1 MTTNDPVSHPAHY
14 TQYPVEVIELTEHM
28 NFCRGNA
35 VKYIAR
41 AGAKNPDTEVEDLQK
56 AVWYLE
62 REIARLASAKVR
74 EDSEPEELS
83 HKLFAPPK
91 AVYSTEQVKDVWGI
105 VSTAK
110 PGAWVPFGP
119 TRSSAARAKHAA
131 AGMNDGTWE
140 DDYDWT
146 EYGAY

>member
-41 AGAKNPDTEVEDLQK
+41 AGAKNTNTEVEDLRK

-62 REIARLASAKVR
+62 REIARLVAERQALR
-74 EDSEPEELS
+74 GLD
-83 HKLFAPPK
+83 
-91 AVYSTEQVKDVWGI
+91 
-105 VSTAK
+105 
-110 PGAWVPFGP
+110 GP
-119 TRSSAARAKHAA
+119 TR
-131 AGMNDGTWE
+131 
-140 DDYDWT
+140 
-146 EYGAY
+146 

>member
-56 AVWYLE
+56 GVWYLE
-62 REIARLASAKVR
+62 REIARLMTERQAR
-74 EDSEPEELS
+74 RGTDG
-83 HKLFAPPK
+83 PK
-91 AVYSTEQVKDVWGI
+91 
-105 VSTAK
+105 
-110 PGAWVPFGP
+110 GP
-119 TRSSAARAKHAA
+119 DARPL
-131 AGMNDGTWE
+131 N
-140 DDYDWT
+140 
-146 EYGAY
+146 